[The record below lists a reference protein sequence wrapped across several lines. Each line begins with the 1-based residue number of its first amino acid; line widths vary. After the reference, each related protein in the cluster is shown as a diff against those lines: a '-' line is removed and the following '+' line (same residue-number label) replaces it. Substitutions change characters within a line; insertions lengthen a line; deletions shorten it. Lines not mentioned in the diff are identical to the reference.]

1 LGVRTMQTGQG
12 IHFINFRKLQNPNI
26 FRSREKLPKNHALP
40 FVIGTISNSF
50 SPFLQFFLLHRI

>member
-1 LGVRTMQTGQG
+1 MQTGQG